1 MAKVFWFFFSKKNR
15 FLGSPHAQAASS
27 PPALT
32 AKYPRH
38 APMLAMVATASLLL
52 ATLLLAVLLLERR
65 RASGVVRALGVAQA
79 RAQELTRLLRLT
91 ASDLRAPALSLL
103 GHADQIPAPHKAT
116 LVNVCRGLLDTA
128 EAILD
133 QTDDPIAKR
142 YLREEPIAVG
152 PLLDF
157 AVAQVTAQLGPS
169 RRVWRIAPGLEN
181 VVLRADRRALHQVF
195 LRVLT
200 GAALATADGDCID
213 IAATTANAAWCL
225 RIEDEGA
232 GLAVPRVAG
241 AGVESR
247 GLGLGLSLARSLMQ
261 AHGGGLALE
270 SAPLV
275 GTRALLSF
283 PIGRVLETA

>member
-1 MAKVFWFFFSKKNR
+1 M
-15 FLGSPHAQAASS
+15 
-27 PPALT
+27 
-32 AKYPRH
+32 
-38 APMLAMVATASLLL
+38 
-52 ATLLLAVLLLERR
+52 
-65 RASGVVRALGVAQA
+65 
-79 RAQELTRLLRLT
+79 
-91 ASDLRAPALSLL
+91 L

-133 QTDDPIAKR
+133 QTDDPGAKR
-142 YLREEPIAVG
+142 YLREEAIAVG

-169 RRVWRIAPGLEN
+169 RRVWRIAAGLEH
-181 VVLRADRRALHQVF
+181 VVLRADRRALHQVL

-213 IAATTANAAWCL
+213 IAATTTNAAWCL

-283 PIGRVLETA
+283 PIGRVLETT